1 MSERFGF
8 LGSTCPCGDDAGAY
22 VLRALSDGERA
33 AFATHLE
40 TCAECRAEVEELQV
54 VADQLPMAAPQLVPP
69 PEIRNRLMA
78 MVESEAALLRAAG
91 PEADRVVP
99 VREEMRLRD
108 RVWWPS
114 WSVSPGL
121 AAAAASVFVL
131 AGLGAGVLVS
141 DDDGPGPVRT
151 VPAQV
156 ASSTAARAHVE
167 LQDGRATLEVRGLPA
182 APTGQV
188 YQVWLKRGDEAPRPT
203 HTLFTVRPDGRAA
216 VKVDEA
222 VDGVDELLVTAEP
235 TGGSMSPTSSPVV
248 TATLT

>member
-1 MSERFGF
+1 MNERFGF
-8 LGSTCPCGDDAGAY
+8 LGGVCPCGDDAGAY

-33 AFATHLE
+33 AFASHLE
-40 TCAECRAEVEELQV
+40 SCAECRAEVEELQV

-69 PEIRNRLMA
+69 PEIRHRLMA
-78 MVESEAALLRAAG
+78 LVESEAALLRAAG

-114 WSVSPGL
+114 WAVSPGF
-121 AAAAASVFVL
+121 AAAAASVLVL
-131 AGLGAGVLVS
+131 VGVGAGVLLS
-141 DDDGPGPVRT
+141 AEDGPGPVRT

-156 ASSTAARAHVE
+156 ASSTAARAHVA
-167 LQDGRATLEVRGLPA
+167 LQDGRATLQVRGLPA
-182 APTGQV
+182 APEGQV
-188 YQVWLKRGDEAPRPT
+188 YQVWLKRGDGPPTPT

-216 VKVDEA
+216 VNVDEA
-222 VDGVDELLVTAEP
+222 VDGVEELLVTAEP